1 MGVFDSNLGV
11 VKNQMAARG
20 IPTVRSLDDVLRQQK
35 LVTRPL
41 NRTMPAPV
49 DLSQVSGAS
58 AKNAGGWEGFLADIM
73 GSVPG
78 KIITAPLTVLS
89 VPGKVIPSILKE
101 MKDALD
107 NNPDTQ
113 ASWGELASQL
123 VDPSFGFGTVTGN
136 LTGIKWIDRAIGFAG
151 DVLLDPLT
159 YATLGASRALRVV
172 DSAGNVVKGKRTLSI
187 ASRDGRIAMGQR
199 FRELGADD
207 LTVKNIVRR
216 GRSAVAD
223 KDMLAKAGYDRAG
236 IYWMG
241 KRVPH
246 TTRAGEALE
255 RGLTGFRVWAGD
267 HIFNRVA
274 DLFTP
279 LDMEDAR
286 RMLARGSAPTE
297 KVGDLM
303 NMVLSRNE
311 ERAVEQANKRLAG
324 QLRFK
329 HFSNVT
335 EQDIK
340 AGRASA
346 YKYID
351 VNPLPATTATP
362 EGRLAIA
369 TRTWLDD
376 LHERVKLAGL
386 ETDPEFD
393 LNYLNNYLPYMVKDE
408 GWRWMANTN
417 NPAATMAKGQ
427 TFDVFEPTG
436 AFKSRRAVGEKIGNH
451 RLTPADID
459 GGVDRMNE
467 IYRREFNLNFDFF
480 ETDLPTILIKY
491 ENMYAGMMGKIA
503 RKKFISER
511 GTFKRLSDR
520 LITDPELEKTVQ
532 KQLNKVVKERSKRQK
547 SAAASLDE
555 VVSTARSILDG
566 EVTRVSSDIADVTK
580 RYSDSLIEEGALSY
594 KQSLLINQLSVA
606 KEELSESFNIFQRS
620 IEGAGDNMIIA
631 AMDNRIE
638 SLLDEIDS
646 IADEVNNLNFAE
658 SIQESQIKPIL
669 ERIEKISKE
678 LKSAIQSEED
688 IIKRGNVIAEHFES
702 ILYGKDIQ
710 GSKKLSEDIRNSVR
724 GNIKPPRGGES
735 TVIGEPKF
743 QRAIKGFEG
752 EERELKIAELRSQ
765 GMYTGVVNEPW
776 WAEIQQ
782 LEPISMSKVE
792 DYSKKKNLIGFLQ
805 QMTRGGGD
813 KGKYGSTASLEEMRA
828 AGIALVGWIDSL
840 PPSMASNFYS
850 LKEDLIEGVKMASQS
865 TNYYKKLNRVRKGNN
880 GVVTLG
886 GIVDNYDTVVS
897 ESRLAFFRYFA
908 AEDLLNRVFSKVEL
922 NTMSDQLVPTAYI
935 QRIVSQEE
943 FRSLADYFEPILMK
957 RTDRSVDS
965 FDEIQSL
972 MNASYSD
979 QYDDAFD
986 RGVRGKVVGGRY
998 DSGSD
1003 FAPSS
1008 MTYGQLSQLL
1018 ESVKKESLSATYELK
1033 FKTNTLLDGELVN
1046 LGETIAKETGFDPGT
1061 GVLSIGDLIRDYQ
1074 APWKAAF
1081 EGKVQASRNRAV
1093 DSVVAQSEYMQGIF
1107 KPFREWRE
1115 SVNVV
1120 LRKNGIN
1127 PNDRKAIQLF
1137 DENLAKK
1144 VSSAKRDLAAG
1155 KISKE
1160 EMKDSISS
1168 AKEEFSAAVDDDLRP
1183 GEVLS
1188 ADEANER
1195 LSSLILKTYFTLE
1208 VESRWTKLVK
1218 QMTSEGLT
1226 LGKDT
1231 YRAVFNAVAKDLSEH
1246 ASSRVRTFDFAR
1258 RQLDEVLDFIDGSGM
1273 ERERLLGIISDP
1285 QSLPDQVK
1293 LAKSELRNL
1302 PDSNGWIGR
1311 EEDLYEGISKM
1322 LRREGPQWHEDWR
1335 EVVSIAN
1342 GRHDVDTLL
1351 IEARYWGGADSSAGV
1366 ADKIRKAR
1374 QRLAAAVDP
1383 DEIASIEMEIAV
1395 LPTKKEASKQR
1406 RLLLEK
1412 KLRPWYKANINA
1424 SAENPSWAEIYS
1436 ELKKYKGVAKSGG
1449 VLDPTASVKQMR
1461 DWVKTAQKNLARY
1474 SERTRKN
1481 YAWTLEASDPFV
1493 DPLNF
1498 TIGVGSK
1505 QELPSVYALS
1515 LKRVAD
1521 ELEIDLSNLDKAQAT
1536 AAKVAAELAAAEPV
1550 AAEAERALRELT
1562 RPGGRVAGFVP
1573 DDQVDMVKF
1582 ARELHNKVAETK
1594 SSKPWVSAVE
1604 RSELND
1610 IITAL
1615 SQYAAIQRT
1624 DLSYEVAAK
1633 DIAAEMSAEG
1643 QTIFYQKAATNP
1655 EVQAEM
1661 SRLQKEIAQI
1671 TSVFAA
1677 AEGSLAEAGNFKID
1691 EVLSLIKSQPGK
1703 YKKVEPFRK
1712 QYEELMKQGKV
1723 DDAER
1728 VLMEG
1733 VKFLPK
1739 KTFRGIYSG
1748 TNDLVKYERSI
1759 EERIKF
1765 ASMKY
1770 ERDVKMRRLSYLTE
1784 NNPIVDAPFKQAK
1797 DPSGLKN
1804 GVVYYY
1810 MDPKSTISLEDIEKR
1825 YRRAASLRRK
1835 GLIDEATKIETEIRG
1850 AMKPILPRKRVL
1862 RVGDKN
1868 ISLGP
1873 DDFRGLFDDVNE
1885 FVVDVAEDGT
1895 VRQFSLK
1902 DIALQNTSD
1911 LLQMIKNGDL
1921 NKEDL
1926 INALSYTSR
1935 SSKGTIYP
1943 VAPDVYAARKKV
1955 LDDAWEKS
1963 PDKALLDEINIIENS
1978 HTMASYRALLRD
1990 KQKAID
1996 TAEKL
2001 RQQSRQALGEVGS
2014 PNAPY
2019 GFEPFNI
2026 GVASKFFREERARYV
2041 LQEQQRLMRDNPTY
2055 MSESMA
2061 WEIARNKAITN
2072 EPMLRKVAGERAKA
2086 IPRKEPVVGTK
2097 GATYRFN
2104 KTFNKLNG
2112 IFEGIKR
2119 SVGDIYDPYRRFND
2133 ITANGTSYG
2142 DAINTILKEIE
2153 ELRPPDQNFVD
2164 IATSARK
2171 YVEQAETLRYQLAFL
2186 NSNVDNDTVGRW
2198 VYGSAGM
2205 SPSDTF
2211 RFGAAAGVKEM
2222 DSIGKEVEQLDKL
2235 RVETLRK
2242 VMQPSYEDSTKAISS
2257 GEKKI
2262 KKLEESLSKM
2272 SVLFDNAALAKMDL
2286 KKQQDLVVPMLQRR
2300 VDNMNNALERLDKIV
2315 ASDASLEAKHAEL
2328 TLWLAESEDLLAEL
2342 GTIATANVR
2351 PDAVI
2356 TPGGMVDPTMFF
2368 KAGPDDPGGVVDPL
2382 MFLKSGPDTPG
2393 GVLDP
2398 PLEPTGVIEK
2408 TKDYEKF
2415 LTVKA
2420 AYLNS
2425 WNEMAVVDDFY
2436 NEALKTIQS
2445 LKDGEWGKIIPK
2457 ELEKGWTTLEQL
2469 GLPSFY
2475 ASEEMYE
2482 MTKNMQQFIEPEFVR
2497 GMNRFLGR
2505 YTGFFKAYVTS
2516 TPGFVVRNTMSNS
2529 FMLVASG
2536 VKLKNMIEGLELY
2549 RSWRSAL
2556 KNGSEEKFLESLSKK
2571 NGDIRE
2577 LFDLAVRSSDAAGYG
2592 RGAEAFAGWNPK
2604 RKIVSDNR
2612 YTTFFKNWN
2621 ESSEGS
2627 ARFMMA
2633 YDSAVRGDD
2642 FNTAVARV
2650 KKYFF
2655 DYQDVSGPDRA
2666 LRSVV
2671 PFWYWMSRNLPLQ
2684 LTNRWANPK
2693 AYLMYDKIMR
2703 AVRDDEDDQFA
2714 PSWMI
2719 RAGAVRIGDGA
2730 YLMPDLGFSRIN
2742 EDIMKLANP
2751 FSGEF
2756 LDMVNPGLKVPIEMI
2771 TNTRLKYGNQFGEE
2785 GVQPGAGPFS
2795 PAVQALAE
2803 IMGPFGQSRPTPQG
2817 GMGVTEKF
2825 DYAARSL
2832 LPMLGQ
2838 AERIAPSSEGGQSK
2852 IANSWLSYLGVP
2864 IRTVTNQDRQK
2875 ERDRQIY
2882 EQNDLRQRAER
2893 GY

>member
-1 MGVFDSNLGV
+1 MGVFESNLGV

-20 IPTVRSLDDVLRQQK
+20 VPQVRSLDDVLRQQK
-35 LVTRPL
+35 LANPALGRTLPRP
-41 NRTMPAPV
+41 P
-49 DLSQVSGAS
+49 DLSKIKGS
-58 AKNAGGWEGFLADIM
+58 ATNPGGWEGFISDIM

-78 KIITAPLTVLS
+78 KIITSPLTVLS
-89 VPGKVIPSILKE
+89 VPGKIIPSILKE

-113 ASWGELASQL
+113 ASWGELARQL
-123 VDPSFGFGTVTGN
+123 TDPDFGFGTVTGN
-136 LTGIKWIDRAIGFAG
+136 LTGIKWIDRAIGLAG
-151 DVLLDPLT
+151 DILLDPLT
-159 YATLGASRALRVV
+159 YATLGASRATRVV
-172 DSAGNVVKGKRTLSI
+172 DAAGNVVKGKKTLSI
-187 ASRDGRIAMGQR
+187 ASREGRFAMAQR

-207 LTVKNIVRR
+207 LTAKNILRR
-216 GRSAVAD
+216 GRSAVVD

-246 TTRAGEALE
+246 TTRIGEAIE
-255 RGLTGFRVWAGD
+255 GTLTGFRVWAGD
-267 HIFNRVA
+267 HIFGRVA

-279 LDMEDAR
+279 LDMADAR
-286 RMLARGSAPTE
+286 RMLARGAAPTE

-303 NMVLSRNE
+303 NLVLSRNE
-311 ERAVEQANKRLAG
+311 ERAVEAANKRLAG
-324 QLRFK
+324 QLRVK

-335 EQDIK
+335 EEDIK
-340 AGRASA
+340 AGRATA

-351 VNPLPATTATP
+351 VNPLPSTAATP
-362 EGRLAIA
+362 EGRLAIS

-376 LHERVKLAGL
+376 LHERVKAAGL

-393 LNYLNNYLPYMVKDE
+393 LNYLNNYLPYMIKDDA
-408 GWRWMANTN
+408 WRWMSNTN

-436 AFKSRRAVGEKIGNH
+436 AFKSRRAAGESIGNH
-451 RLTPADID
+451 RLTQADID
-459 GGVDRMNE
+459 GGIDRMNE
-467 IYRREFNLNFDFF
+467 IYRKEFNLNFDFF
-480 ETDLPTILIKY
+480 ETDLPTILVKY

-503 RKKFISER
+503 RKKFIADR

-520 LITDPELEKTVQ
+520 LVTDPELEKTVQ
-532 KQLNKVVKERSKRQK
+532 KQLGKVVKERAKRQK
-547 SAAASLDE
+547 AASTSLDN
-555 VVSTARSILDG
+555 VVSTVRSILDG
-566 EVTRVSSDIADVTK
+566 EATRVNADIADISR
-580 RYSDSLIEEGALSY
+580 RYGDSLMEEGALSY
-594 KQSLLINQLSVA
+594 KKSLLVKDLSEA
-606 KEELSESFNIFQRS
+606 RQELAESFNLFQRS
-620 IEGAGDNMIIA
+620 IQGASDNMIIA
-631 AMDNRIE
+631 AMDNRVE
-638 SLLDEIDS
+638 TLLDDMDS
-646 IADEVNNLNFAE
+646 LADEVNNLNFAE
-658 SIQESQIKPIL
+658 AAQASQMKPIQ

-678 LKSAIQSEED
+678 LKSVMESEKT
-688 IIKRGNVIAEHFES
+688 IIERGNVIAEHFEN
-702 ILYGKDIQ
+702 ILYGKDVEGAKNLSNNIRESIQ
-710 GSKKLSEDIRNSVR
+710 
-724 GNIKPPRGGES
+724 GNIKPPRGGKS

-743 QRAIKGFEG
+743 QKAIEG
-752 EERELKIAELRSQ
+752 LEGPERELRIAELRSQ

-782 LEPISMSKVE
+782 LEPISAAKVE
-792 DYSKKKNLIGFLQ
+792 RYAQKKDLVGFLQ
-805 QMTRGGGD
+805 RLTRGGGD
-813 KGKYGSTASLEEMRA
+813 KGKYGSTASIEEMRA
-828 AGIALVGWIDSL
+828 VGIALVGWIDSL

-865 TNYYKKLNRVRKGNN
+865 TNYYKKLNRIRKGNS

-897 ESRLAFFRYFA
+897 ESRRAFFSYFA
-908 AEDLLNRVFSKVEL
+908 AEDLLNRVFSNVEL
-922 NTMSDQLVPTAYI
+922 NAMSDQLVPTAYI

-957 RTDRSVDS
+957 RSDRSVNS

-1003 FAPSS
+1003 FTPSS
-1008 MTYGQLSQLL
+1008 MTYGQLSELL
-1018 ESVKKESLSATYELK
+1018 EGIKKQSLETTYELK
-1033 FKTNTLLDGELVN
+1033 FKTNTLLDGELIN
-1046 LGETIAKETGFDPGT
+1046 IGETIAEETGFDPGT
-1061 GVLSIGDLIRDYQ
+1061 GVLSVGDLIRDYQ
-1074 APWKAAF
+1074 SNWKRAF
-1081 EGKVQASRNRAV
+1081 EGKVRASSNRAA
-1093 DSVVAQSEYMQGIF
+1093 DSVVAQSDYMQGVF

-1127 PNDRKAIQLF
+1127 PNDRRAIQLF
-1137 DENLAKK
+1137 DEDLAKK
-1144 VSSAKRDLAAG
+1144 VSAAKRDLGAG

-1160 EMKDSISS
+1160 EMKDSISR

-1183 GEVLS
+1183 GQVFS

-1218 QMTSEGLT
+1218 QMSSEGLT

-1231 YRAVFNAVAKDLSEH
+1231 YRAVFNAVARDLSEH
-1246 ASSRVRTFDFAR
+1246 ASSRIRTFDFAR
-1258 RQLDEVLDFIDGSGM
+1258 RQLDDVLDFIDGAGA

-1285 QSLPDQVK
+1285 KSLPDDVK
-1293 LAKSELRNL
+1293 RARSELKSL
-1302 PDSNGWIGR
+1302 PDANGWQGR
-1311 EEDLYEGISKM
+1311 ESDLYEGITRM
-1322 LRREGPQWHEDWR
+1322 LRREGPQWHDDWR
-1335 EVVSIAN
+1335 EVVSMAN

-1351 IEARYWGGADSSAGV
+1351 AEARYWGGADATSGV
-1366 ADKIRKAR
+1366 RDKLRKLN
-1374 QRLAAAVDP
+1374 QRLAATVDP
-1383 DEIASIEMEIAV
+1383 GERASIQMEIAS
-1395 LPTKKEASKQR
+1395 LPTSKEASRQR

-1412 KLRPWYKANINA
+1412 KLRPWYKINYNA
-1424 SAENPSWAEIYS
+1424 SVENPSFKEIYNA
-1436 ELKKYKGVAKSGG
+1436 LKDYKGAAKSGG

-1481 YAWTLEASDPFV
+1481 YSWTLEAADPFV

-1521 ELEIDLSNLDKAQAT
+1521 ELEIDLANLEKAQARAT
-1536 AAKVAAELAAAEPV
+1536 QVATELAAAEPV

-1573 DDQVDMVKF
+1573 EDQVDMVKF
-1582 ARELHNKVAETK
+1582 ARELHNKVVETK

-1604 RSELND
+1604 RSELNE

-1615 SQYAAIQRT
+1615 SQYAATRRV

-1633 DIAAEMSAEG
+1633 DIASEMFAEG

-1655 EVQAEM
+1655 EVQAEI
-1661 SRLQKEIAQI
+1661 SRLQKEIAKI

-1677 AEGSLAEAGNFKID
+1677 AEGSLAEAGNFRID
-1691 EVLSLIKSQPGK
+1691 EVISLVKSGTGK
-1703 YKKVEPFRK
+1703 YKKVQPYVK

-1733 VKFLPK
+1733 IKFLPQEN
-1739 KTFRGIYSG
+1739 FRGIYSG
-1748 TNDLVKYERSI
+1748 TNDLVRYERSI
-1759 EERIKF
+1759 EDRLKF

-1770 ERDVKMRRLSYLTE
+1770 ERDLKMRRLSELME
-1784 NNPIVDAPFKQAK
+1784 SNPIVEAPFKQVK

-1810 MDPKSTISLEDIEKR
+1810 MDSKSTITLEDIAKR
-1825 YRRAASLRRK
+1825 YRRAASFRRK

-1850 AMKPILPRKRVL
+1850 AMKPIVPRKRVL

-1868 ISLGP
+1868 ISIGP

-1885 FVVDVAEDGT
+1885 FIVDVAEDGT
-1895 VRQFSLK
+1895 VRQFRLK
-1902 DIALQNTSD
+1902 DIALQNASD

-1921 NKEDL
+1921 NKDDL

-1935 SSKGTIYP
+1935 SSEGTLYT

-1978 HTMASYRALLRD
+1978 HTMANYRALLRD
-1990 KQKAID
+1990 KQRAVD

-2001 RQQSRQALGEVGS
+2001 REQSRQALGEVGE
-2014 PNAPY
+2014 PKAPY
-2019 GFEPFNI
+2019 GFEPYNI
-2026 GVASKFFREERARYV
+2026 GVASKFFKEERDRYI
-2041 LQEQQRLMRDNPTY
+2041 LQEYKRLMRDDPTY
-2055 MSESMA
+2055 MSESRA
-2061 WEIARNKAITN
+2061 WEIARNKAISN
-2072 EPMLRKVAGERAKA
+2072 EPMLRRAAGERAKA

-2104 KTFNKLNG
+2104 RTFNKLNG
-2112 IFEGIKR
+2112 IFENIKR
-2119 SVGDIYDPYRRFND
+2119 SVGDIYDPYQRFND

-2142 DAINTILKEIE
+2142 DAIKTILKEIE

-2164 IATSARK
+2164 IASSAKK
-2171 YVEQAETLRYQLAFL
+2171 YVEEAETLRYQLAFL
-2186 NSNVDNDTVGRW
+2186 NSNIDNDTVGRW

-2205 SPSDTF
+2205 SPTDDF
-2211 RFGAAAGVKEM
+2211 QFGVAAGVKEM
-2222 DSIGKEVEQLDKL
+2222 DSIGKELEQLDKL
-2235 RVETLRK
+2235 RVKTLRK
-2242 VMQPSYEDSTKAISS
+2242 VMQPTYEESKKAISA
-2257 GEKKI
+2257 GEKKV

-2272 SVLFDNAALAKMDL
+2272 SILFDNASLAKMDL

-2300 VDNMNNALERLDKIV
+2300 VDNMTNALERLDKIV
-2315 ASDASLEAKHAEL
+2315 ASDASLQAKHAEL
-2328 TLWLAESEDLLAEL
+2328 TLWLDESQDLLAEL
-2342 GTIATANVR
+2342 GTIVTANKR
-2351 PDAVI
+2351 PDAVV
-2356 TPGGMVDPTMFF
+2356 TPGGILDPSMFF
-2368 KAGPDDPGGVVDPL
+2368 KSGFDVAGETV
-2382 MFLKSGPDTPG
+2382 T
-2393 GVLDP
+2393 
-2398 PLEPTGVIEK
+2398 K

-2425 WNEMAVVDDFY
+2425 WNEMAVVDNFY
-2436 NEALKTIQS
+2436 EQALKTVES

-2475 ASEEMYE
+2475 ASDEMYE
-2482 MTKNMQQFIEPEFVR
+2482 MTKNMQQFIQPEFVR

-2529 FMLVASG
+2529 FMLVAGG
-2536 VKLKNMIEGLELY
+2536 VKLKNMAEGLELY
-2549 RSWRSAL
+2549 RGWRSAL
-2556 KNGSEEKFLESLSKK
+2556 KNGTEDKFLETLAKRG
-2571 NGDIRE
+2571 GDTKE
-2577 LFDLAVRSSDAAGYG
+2577 LFDLAVKASDAAGYG

-2604 RKIVSDNR
+2604 RKVISDNR
-2612 YTTFFKNWN
+2612 YTNFFKNWN

-2655 DYQDVSGPDRA
+2655 DYQDISGPDEA
-2666 LRSVV
+2666 LRSIV

-2693 AYLMYDKIMR
+2693 AYLVYDKIMR
-2703 AVRDDEDDQFA
+2703 AVRDNEDDQFA

-2719 RAGAVRIGDGA
+2719 RAGAVKLGDGA
-2730 YLMPDLGFSRIN
+2730 YLMPDLGFSRIE
-2742 EDIMKLANP
+2742 EDIMKLASP
-2751 FSGEF
+2751 FSGDF
-2756 LDMVNPGLKVPIEMI
+2756 LDMLNPGLKVPIEMI

-2803 IMGPFGQSRPTPQG
+2803 IMGPLGQSRPTPQG
-2817 GMGVTEKF
+2817 GLGVTEKF
-2825 DYAARSL
+2825 DYATRAL

-2852 IANSWLSYLGVP
+2852 MANSWLSYLGVP
-2864 IRTVTNQDRQK
+2864 IRTVTNEDRRK

-2882 EQNDLRQRAER
+2882 EQNDLRRRAER